1 MIDSVDA
8 DSKELKSL
16 NRIFIR
22 CLLAL
27 GEQGKEERHLAC
39 QLAASAWSEL
49 RHAHPR
55 EAERLNGV
63 MHSLTRSTTQPATT
77 AKETRHASNT

>member
-1 MIDSVDA
+1 VTASVAA
-8 DSKELKSL
+8 DDKELKSL

-22 CLLAL
+22 SLLAL
-27 GEQGKEERHLAC
+27 GEKGEEERHLAC

-63 MHSLTRSTTQPATT
+63 MHSLTRSITKTDSTT
-77 AKETRHASNT
+77 KETRHASDA